1 LRIYDAKRSFS
12 CREAHFIV
20 EDNFISD
27 SDLMFRQERFIE
39 KSTDIV
45 DAFFL
50 VTRTGFSRFPFY
62 FNEVFAFRQI

>member
-1 LRIYDAKRSFS
+1 
-12 CREAHFIV
+12 
-20 EDNFISD
+20 
-27 SDLMFRQERFIE
+27 MFRQERFIE